1 MVRVL
6 LGVASLVSLCG
17 WLLKIERV
25 IISIINSF
33 CEALDSTKPLQS
45 LFVSWYVRS
54 LMTKTLATLGCDE
67 FCILLDSLD
76 LNDAGIDADA
86 GCGRL
91 DSSFM
96 LLGLDILNTTYKLNI
111 TPQMEF
117 ATYHSL

>member
-1 MVRVL
+1 
-6 LGVASLVSLCG
+6 
-17 WLLKIERV
+17 
-25 IISIINSF
+25 
-33 CEALDSTKPLQS
+33 
-45 LFVSWYVRS
+45 
-54 LMTKTLATLGCDE
+54 MTKTPATLGCDE
-67 FCILLDSLD
+67 FCMLLDSLD

-96 LLGLDILNTTYKLNI
+96 LLGLAILNTTYKLNI